1 MAIMITSSL
10 SLLASSPFISLLF
23 VLVFA
28 IDGQE
33 FTIKE
38 ATIDGIQRAFT
49 ENRLTSRQLV
59 DFYLH
64 QIETLNP
71 VLRGVIEV
79 NPDAVDQAEEADRER
94 ERNQGRRFLGDLH
107 GVPVLL
113 KDSIGTK
120 DKLNTTVGSYALLG
134 SVVARDATV
143 VERLRKAGAVIM
155 GKASVSEWY
164 GFRSLSI
171 PEGWCARS
179 GQGLNPYVLSGNT
192 CGSSSG
198 SAISVAAN
206 MVSVS
211 LGTETDGSII
221 CPADYNSVVGIKPTV
236 GLTSRAGVVSMSPRQ
251 DTIGTVSDAVHV
263 LDAIVGFDPRDFEAT
278 KEAATFIPAGGYKQ
292 FLNKDGLKGK
302 RLGVVRNPFLALLNR
317 SKAVATFE
325 HHLYTLRQSG
335 ATIVDNLEITNVDVI
350 LDPYQSG
357 EAVVMLAEFK
367 LAINDYLKELITS
380 PVRSLSDVI
389 TFNMNYTDLEKT
401 EEYGQEIFYA
411 AEFTNG
417 LGEEERMAI
426 EAIENLSRDGIE
438 KLMKENKLD
447 AMVTP
452 GSGASPVLAIGG
464 YPAISVPAGY
474 DSDGMPFG
482 ICFGGLKGTE
492 PKLIEI
498 AYGFEQATMELHFCD
513 LTLPLFNILYVRKN
527 ISNEEVTV
535 IYDPASSV
543 LPKTFISL
551 VIITGLVLTMNG
563 QEFTIE
569 EATTREIQQA
579 FADTERNRGAESGPD
594 ARDLADEADRERQSN
609 GGSLGDLHGIP
620 LLVKDTIGT
629 KDKMNTT
636 AGSYALIGSEVAR
649 DAGVVERQRKAGA
662 VMLGKA
668 SLSEWYRIRSIN
680 GVPNGWC
687 ARSGQGVNPYVP
699 SGSPC
704 RSSSGYVI
712 SVAANMVAVSLG
724 TETHNFIICP
734 SDHNSVVGLKPTI
747 GLTSRAAVIPYAPR
761 WDTIGPI
768 CRTVEDAVYVL
779 DVIAGFDPRDD
790 EATREGFK
798 FIPEGLKGKRLG
810 VDHLS
815 TLRKRG
821 AIVVDNLHIANIDE
835 ILDPHRSGELMV
847 MATDFKISINAY
859 LKELITSPVRSLTC
873 IITFNQN
880 NPELEK
886 LAEYGQQTFIEAEE
900 STGIGYPAITA
911 PAGYDSDGMPFGI
924 FFGGLRGTELKLN

>member
-10 SLLASSPFISLLF
+10 SLLASSPLISLLF

-236 GLTSRAGVVSMSPRQ
+236 GLTSRAGVVTMSPRQ
-251 DTIGTVSDAVHV
+251 DTIGPVCRTVSDAVHV

-389 TFNMNYTDLEKT
+389 TFNMNNTDLITIMELVFAG
-401 EEYGQEIFYA
+401 ENRRIWSRDFYA

-474 DSDGMPFG
+474 NSDGMPFG

-498 AYGFEQATMELHFCD
+498 AYGFEQATM
-513 LTLPLFNILYVRKN
+513 VRR
-527 ISNEEVTV
+527 
-535 IYDPASSV
+535 P
-543 LPKTFISL
+543 PF
-551 VIITGLVLTMNG
+551 
-563 QEFTIE
+563 
-569 EATTREIQQA
+569 
-579 FADTERNRGAESGPD
+579 
-594 ARDLADEADRERQSN
+594 
-609 GGSLGDLHGIP
+609 
-620 LLVKDTIGT
+620 
-629 KDKMNTT
+629 
-636 AGSYALIGSEVAR
+636 
-649 DAGVVERQRKAGA
+649 
-662 VMLGKA
+662 
-668 SLSEWYRIRSIN
+668 SLSMELN
-680 GVPNGWC
+680 
-687 ARSGQGVNPYVP
+687 
-699 SGSPC
+699 
-704 RSSSGYVI
+704 
-712 SVAANMVAVSLG
+712 
-724 TETHNFIICP
+724 
-734 SDHNSVVGLKPTI
+734 
-747 GLTSRAAVIPYAPR
+747 
-761 WDTIGPI
+761 
-768 CRTVEDAVYVL
+768 EDAYV
-779 DVIAGFDPRDD
+779 
-790 EATREGFK
+790 
-798 FIPEGLKGKRLG
+798 
-810 VDHLS
+810 
-815 TLRKRG
+815 
-821 AIVVDNLHIANIDE
+821 
-835 ILDPHRSGELMV
+835 
-847 MATDFKISINAY
+847 
-859 LKELITSPVRSLTC
+859 
-873 IITFNQN
+873 
-880 NPELEK
+880 
-886 LAEYGQQTFIEAEE
+886 
-900 STGIGYPAITA
+900 
-911 PAGYDSDGMPFGI
+911 
-924 FFGGLRGTELKLN
+924 